1 MQNSTQISFV
11 ILTAYTNVGHVKYF
25 YFSILLALYVCIIFA
40 NVLLIS
46 IIYMDRALHE
56 PMYLFLCS
64 LCVNELYGSIGL
76 FPCLLTNLISN
87 NHEIHLTY
95 CYLQMFCLYTYGTFE
110 FCNLAIMSYDRYLSI
125 CYPLQYNN
133 IMTLNRVGILIVFA
147 WLFSF
152 GQFAVN
158 LLLRV
163 HLRLCG
169 NIMEKVWCDS
179 YLLIRQ
185 SCSDTTAVN
194 IYGLCMTVV
203 VIAVPLVLILYSY
216 IRIFKITFRSSNGQ
230 NKKSLNTCV
239 PHIVSLLNY
248 SIGWSFEIFQGRVL
262 KLNMPPT
269 LRIIISVYFLMIP
282 PLVNPVMFGLKLTK
296 IRDASKKFFQR
307 VILLKFRA
315 CNKTNNMYS

>member
-1 MQNSTQISFV
+1 MQNSTQITFV
-11 ILTAYTNVGHVKYF
+11 ILTAYTDVGHVKYF
-25 YFSILLALYVCIIFA
+25 YFIILLALYVCIIFA
-40 NVLLIS
+40 NVFLIS

-87 NHEIHLTY
+87 NHDIHLTY
-95 CYLQMFCLYTYGTFE
+95 CYLQMFCLYTYGTVE

-158 LLLRV
+158 LSLSVRLQ
-163 HLRLCG
+163 LCG
-169 NIMEKVWCDS
+169 NIMEKVWCDN
-179 YLLIRQ
+179 YLLVRQ
-185 SCSDTTAVN
+185 SCSDTTVVN
-194 IYGLCMTVV
+194 IYGLCITVV
-203 VIAVPLVLILYSY
+203 VITVPLVLILYSY
-216 IRIFKITFRSSNGQ
+216 IRIFKITFRSSNSS

-239 PHIVSLLNY
+239 PHIVSLLNFC
-248 SIGWSFEIFQGRVL
+248 IGCSFEIFQGRVL

-269 LRIIISVYFLMIP
+269 LRIIIAVYFLMIP

-296 IRDASKKFFQR
+296 IRNASNKFFQR
-307 VILLKFRA
+307 VILLKFRTS
-315 CNKTNNMYS
+315 NKTNNMYA

>member
-11 ILTAYTNVGHVKYF
+11 ILTAYTDVGHVKYF
-25 YFSILLALYVCIIFA
+25 YFTILLALYICIIFA
-40 NVLLIS
+40 NVLLIC

-95 CYLQMFCLYTYGTFE
+95 CYLQMYCLYTYGTVE

-133 IMTLNRVGILIVFA
+133 IMTPKKVCILILFV

-152 GQFAVN
+152 GQFTITMA
-158 LLLRV
+158 LRV
-163 HLRLCG
+163 CLKLCG

-179 YLLIRQ
+179 YLLVRQ
-185 SCSDTTAVN
+185 ACSDTTVVN
-194 IYGLCMTVV
+194 MYGLFITVV
-203 VIAVPLVLILYSY
+203 LIFVPLVIILYSY
-216 IRIFKITFRSSNGQ
+216 IRIFKITFRSSNGP

-239 PHIVSLLNY
+239 PHIVSLINY
-248 SIGWSFEIFQGRVL
+248 STGCSFEMFQSRVL
-262 KLNMPPT
+262 TLNMPPT
-269 LRIIISVYFLMIP
+269 LRIIISVYFIMIP

-307 VILLKFRA
+307 IILLKFRT
-315 CNKTNNMYS
+315 CNKTNNMCA